1 MLTDIHRGDSCI
13 ISKQFFVQAL
23 PLDVEIVAFNQ
34 GFNMLKFDSEV
45 GARLKKAAAGGVALR
60 ACGVTMGKMKVAEKD
75 LYPDAAIKIVPAG
88 VVKIMQKHQAGWFHI
103 RP

>member
-1 MLTDIHRGDSCI
+1 M
-13 ISKQFFVQAL
+13 
-23 PLDVEIVAFNQ
+23 EIVAFNQ

-60 ACGVTMGKMKVAEKD
+60 ACGVTVGKMKLAEKD
-75 LYPDAAIKIVPAG
+75 LYPDAAIKVVPAG
-88 VVKIMQKHQAGWFHI
+88 VVEIIKRHNDGWFVI